1 MRFGPLEAQHAEGG
15 VLAHSLRL
23 PSGRFLRKGRVL
35 DGDDVTALVEGGI
48 ARVTVAVLEAED
60 VAEDEAAETVAQA
73 LAGPDVEVRR
83 PGTGRCNLVA
93 GRGGLVHLDVD
104 RIQALNRVHESVT
117 VATLPPWAPVRQGTL
132 VATVKII
139 PFAVP
144 AAALSACLE
153 SIHHGTPAMRVGR
166 PPLRVAAFESCGV
179 SLIQTRLPGTSQKV
193 LERSRDT
200 MTRRLAALGSRLDS
214 DAVCDHE
221 LDAVTT
227 TLLDALRAGSDLVL
241 VLGASATGD
250 RGDVIPRAV
259 ERAGGQ
265 ILHLGI
271 PVDPGNL
278 TLLARH
284 EGTPVLGVPG
294 CARSIRRNGFD
305 MVLEHVLAGRMPSE
319 DDIADMAVGGLLKEP
334 PGRLQP
340 RRGPSGEPQGA
351 HRFAAVVLAAG
362 GSSRMGDTNKL
373 LANVGGRPIVRHVV
387 EVLVDLPLEPV
398 VVVVGHQAEAV
409 RAALAGLPVRFVTH
423 GDWEAGMGTS
433 VSAGVAATADQADA
447 VLVALGDM
455 PWLSA
460 DDVRALLDAFDPRS
474 GRGICVPVRDR
485 KRGNPVLWASRYF
498 AALQTLEGDVGGR
511 HLLNTFV
518 DDVCEVAVSG
528 EGVLMDVDTPEALE
542 AARRRETPP

>member
-1 MRFGPLEAQHAEGG
+1 MKFGPVEPKHAEGG

-35 DGDDVTALVEGGI
+35 DTDDVTALLAGGI
-48 ARVTVAVLEAED
+48 SRVTVALLEAED
-60 VAEDEAAETVAQA
+60 VAEDVAAETVAQA
-73 LAGPDVEVRR
+73 LAGSHVEVRR

-93 GRGGLVHLDVD
+93 SLAGLVRVD
-104 RIQALNRVHESVT
+104 ADRVRALNRVNESVT
-117 VATLPPWAPVRQGTL
+117 VATLPPWAPVRPGTL

-144 AAALSACLE
+144 RVALDACLA
-153 SIHHGTPAMRVGR
+153 SIRRGTPAKGAVGS
-166 PPLRVAAFESCGV
+166 PLDVAGFGSCDV
-179 SLIQTRLPGTSQKV
+179 TLVQTRLPGTPQKV
-193 LERSRDT
+193 LERSQDT

-214 DAVCDHE
+214 RVVCDHDE
-221 LDAVTT
+221 DAVAG
-227 TLLDALRAGSDLVL
+227 ALVRALGAGPDLVL
-241 VLGASATGD
+241 LLGASATGD

-271 PVDPGNL
+271 AVDPGNL

-284 EGTPVLGVPG
+284 GSTPVLGVPG

-319 DDIADMAVGGLLKEP
+319 DDLADMSVGGLLKESP
-334 PGRLQP
+334 ARLQP
-340 RRGPSGEPQGA
+340 RRGTSDTERT

-362 GSSRMGDTNKL
+362 GSSRMGDANKL
-373 LANVGGRPIVRHVV
+373 LAEVGGRPIVRHVV
-387 EVLVDLPLEPV
+387 QRLSALPLDPIV
-398 VVVVGHQAEAV
+398 VVIGHESEAV
-409 RAALAGLPVRFVTH
+409 RAALAGLPVRFERH
-423 GDWEAGMGTS
+423 ADWAAGMGTS
-433 VSAGVAATADQADA
+433 VRAGVAAVAGEADA

-455 PWLSA
+455 PWLSEN
-460 DDVRALLDAFDPRS
+460 DVRALLDAFDPDT

-498 AALQTLEGDVGGR
+498 TALQTLEGDVGGR
-511 HLLNTFV
+511 HLLHAFA
-518 DDVCEVAVSG
+518 DDVCEVAVAG
-528 EGVLMDVDTPEALE
+528 EGVLMDVDTPEGLE